1 MTAID
6 SIEAN
11 GLAVITTVS
20 KERHSLPAGKVR
32 ARAGLTTVPERRH
45 SLSAVTAE
53 PLAAMPSLAVRVV
66 FAPALS
72 AGTAMVERNGVFRH
86 AEAPASAAEA
96 AFTVAEAAFTA
107 AGATEST
114 QL

>member
-1 MTAID
+1 MQ
-6 SIEAN
+6 
-11 GLAVITTVS
+11 

-45 SLSAVTAE
+45 SLSAATTGL
-53 PLAAMPSLAVRVV
+53 LAATPSLAVRVV
-66 FAPALS
+66 FAPAPS
-72 AGTAMVERNGVFRH
+72 ADSAVAERNGIFRR
-86 AEAPASAAEA
+86 AGAPASAAEA
-96 AFTVAEAAFTA
+96 VFTGEAVFA